1 MYENTLIQ
9 LLGKN
14 HIVKTCYLKDLTTF
28 GIGGKAT
35 VMFPTNKKELI
46 KCVKVCGKLGKKYQV
61 FGNGSNILA
70 KSSESKRIFITTR
83 SMAPEFVLKRN
94 SYIASAGANLN
105 QLILWCKTKGL
116 SGLENLYGIPATV
129 GGAIMTNAG
138 AFGTSVFD
146 FLEWIEVLDKGKVYK
161 IFPEDIE
168 HSYHY
173 TELLKSSKIVLLAS
187 FKFTRLAP
195 SVIHSKI
202 REVIELRKQKQPF
215 EKSAGSVFQSV
226 DGVAAG
232 YIIDNLGLKGIS
244 VGDAVV
250 STKHANFIINKENA
264 TDQDVKK
271 LINIIKK
278 EVKSKTNITLKREI
292 EYIGERDEFYR

>member
-1 MYENTLIQ
+1 MYENTLTQ
-9 LLGKN
+9 MLSKN
-14 HIVKTCYLKDLTTF
+14 HIVQTCYLKDLTTF

-35 VMFPTNKKELI
+35 VLFPTNKKELI
-46 KCVKVCGKLGKKYQV
+46 KCVKVCEKLGKKYQV

-83 SMAPEFVLKRN
+83 SMVPEFVLKRN
-94 SYIASAGANLN
+94 SFVVSAGANLN

-138 AFGTSVFD
+138 AFGVSVFD
-146 FLEWIEVLDKGKVYK
+146 YLEWIEVLDKGRVKK
-161 IFPEDIE
+161 ILAKDIE
-168 HSYHY
+168 HSHHY
-173 TELLKSSKIVLLAS
+173 TELLKSSKIVLSAG
-187 FKFTRLAP
+187 FKFIRLAP

-202 REVIELRKQKQPF
+202 REIIDLRKQKQPF
-215 EKSAGSVFQSV
+215 EKSAGSVFQAV

-232 YIIDNLGLKGIS
+232 YIIDNLGLKGVS
-244 VGDAVV
+244 VGDACV
-250 STKHANFIINKENA
+250 STKHANFIINRGNA

-271 LINIIKK
+271 LISIIKK
-278 EVKSKTNITLKREI
+278 EVKRKTNITLKREI